1 MRNSNPYAYLMHMK
15 DAAEAV
21 IAYATANDFEHFET
35 DNWDQAAAIRNL
47 EIIGEAATNIS
58 SEFRKEHDTIPRQ
71 DIIDFRNVAI
81 HDYMEVDTNIIW
93 DIIKNDIPPLIEQLN
108 VLLEKNDN

>member
-1 MRNSNPYAYLMHMK
+1 MKNADPHAYLRHMK

-21 IAYATANDFEHFET
+21 STYASIHNFDQFAISE
-35 DNWDQAAAIRNL
+35 WDQAAAIRNL

-58 SEFRKEHDTIPRQ
+58 VEYRKEHSTISWQ

-81 HDYMEVDTNIIW
+81 HDYMEVDINIVWNIIQ
-93 DIIKNDIPPLIEQLN
+93 NDIPPLIDQLKS
-108 VLLEKNDN
+108 LLGNKVS